1 MTHSFTNRK
10 LALAAA
16 LAGWV
21 CVAVNAQAPGSEQ
34 IFAELVNRNQTRAG
48 SLLKYTADRVP
59 ACRPPAETFMRT
71 PLGTVLST

>member
-1 MTHSFTNRK
+1 VTHSFTNRK

-34 IFAELVNRNQTRAG
+34 ILPNWSTATKPGRA
-48 SLLKYTADRVP
+48 
-59 ACRPPAETFMRT
+59 AC
-71 PLGTVLST
+71 